1 MTAAKIKEP
10 PDELI
15 NFLTRSKNLV
25 LVTHINP
32 EGDALGS
39 TLALGMALERLGKKI
54 TFFDRDR
61 VPEFYRFLPGAERFR
76 DSDFKALLN
85 DIKNSIGIID
95 AIILLDCNT
104 PERAGIEVPLEIPLI
119 VIDHHETERL
129 AVSSPVVTSAPVGGE
144 SNSLSSIVKWIV
156 PGAPATGVLIYYL
169 IKALDIKIDYEMAL
183 NLYTAIAIDTGTFRY
198 SNTTPEVLQIA
209 AELLSIGVRP
219 EMVSEALYDSW
230 TTGRFRL
237 LIECL
242 NTLEIDSGIAITHVT
257 EEDFKK
263 TGTSSEDTEN
273 FSNFPRMIMDVKVS
287 LFLRQ
292 IGPDK
297 WKASLRSKGD
307 INVAKIAERFGGG
320 GHKNAAGFIIEGR
333 LEDIKRLITEEVKRA
348 MIAGDERWRK

>member
-1 MTAAKIKEP
+1 MTAVKVKEP
-10 PDELI
+10 PEELV
-15 NFLTRSKNLV
+15 NFLIGSKNLV

-39 TLALGMALERLGKKI
+39 TLALGIALERLGKKI
-54 TFFDRDR
+54 TLFDRDR
-61 VPEFYRFLPGAERFR
+61 VPEFYRFLPGWQRFSN
-76 DSDFKALLN
+76 SDFKVLLN

-95 AIILLDCNT
+95 AIVLLDCNT
-104 PERAGIEVPLEIPLI
+104 PERAGIEVPEGVPLV

-129 AVSSPVVTSAPVGGE
+129 AVSSPV
-144 SNSLSSIVKWIV
+144 SSTVKWIV

-169 IKALDIKIDYEMAL
+169 IRALNIKMDYEIAL

-209 AELLSIGVRP
+209 AELLSLGVRP

-230 TTGRFRL
+230 TRGRFRL
-237 LIECL
+237 LIKCL
-242 NTLEIDSGIAITHVT
+242 NTLEIDSGIAITYVT

-273 FSNFPRMIMDVKVS
+273 FSNFPRMIRDVKVS
-287 LFLRQ
+287 VFLRQ
-292 IGPDK
+292 TGPDK

-307 INVAKIAERFGGG
+307 INVAKIAEVFGGG

-333 LEDIKRLITEEVKRA
+333 LEDIKRLIAEEVKKA
-348 MIAGDERWRK
+348 MIEEVAGEEVKS